1 MSDVRMFLK
10 FALCVFKTALEIRLN
25 ELIYYAYYVVDA
37 HFLHSFTKGVLG
49 TVQFLLY
56 VRRPHVLLKCNKFA
70 LCVFNTAL
78 EILLNELI
86 NMHTTCS
93 GGCSFFALVY

>member
-56 VRRPHVLLKCNKFA
+56 VRRPLY
-70 LCVFNTAL
+70 
-78 EILLNELI
+78 LNAI
-86 NMHTTCS
+86 SSPYAFSRQHS
-93 GGCSFFALVY
+93 RFV